1 MNAPLY
7 SLEHVRKRNSE
18 SFTLVVERLE
28 VAPGET
34 LCLVG
39 PTGAGKSTLLRLLSL
54 LDFPTVGRVTFNGQ
68 TQLASWPLVT
78 LRRIATVPQRP
89 SMLSHSVRYNV
100 EIGLRIRGERARRER
115 VDRILELLRLNTFA
129 EQNAGSLSGGQT
141 QLVALARALVI
152 EPQVLLLDEPT
163 ANLDPAHVALVE
175 EVIED
180 QRRRTNATIL
190 WVTHNVFQARR
201 RGTRTALLLGG
212 KLIEVA
218 ENEVFFDEPEDER
231 TRQFVR
237 GEMVY

>member
-1 MNAPLY
+1 MNDPLY
-7 SLEHVRKRNSE
+7 SLEHVRKRNSD
-18 SFTLVVERLE
+18 SFTLEVERLE
-28 VAPGET
+28 VALGET

-54 LDFPTVGRVTFNGQ
+54 LDFPSVGRVTFNGL
-68 TQLASWPLVT
+68 TQLASWPLGM
-78 LRRIATVPQRP
+78 LRRIATVSQRP
-89 SMLSHSVRYNV
+89 AMLSHSVRYNV
-100 EIGLRIRGERARRER
+100 EIGLRIRGERFRRER
-115 VDRILELLRLNTFA
+115 VNRTLELLRLNTFA
-129 EQNAGSLSGGQT
+129 EQDAGSLSGGQI

-190 WVTHNVFQARR
+190 WVTHNLFQARR

-218 ENEVFFDEPEDER
+218 ENGDFFDKAVDER